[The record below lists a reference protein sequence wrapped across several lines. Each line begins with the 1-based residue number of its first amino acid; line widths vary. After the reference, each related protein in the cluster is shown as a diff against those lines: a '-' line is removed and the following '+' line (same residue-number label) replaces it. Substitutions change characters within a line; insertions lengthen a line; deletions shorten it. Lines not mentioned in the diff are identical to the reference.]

1 MQLVSVIIV
10 KISTSRNCATVQCS
24 TDVSDDC
31 AAFKLSNVQ
40 LCNNCAKIVQPQSIH
55 VHWAGLKCL
64 SLVGSSQLCFNF
76 LDNICDINK
85 YSLVAAAHSSGVV
98 FKTSEETATT
108 RPSSSG
114 STTTSTTPS
123 TTSRGKRKII
133 VNLMDVYHCPK
144 PGCLH
149 REAESHKLIFQ
160 ELTRLMGTARG
171 FCYVGREGKAGN
183 WATNR

>member
-1 MQLVSVIIV
+1 MSVMIVQLSSSQMCSCATIV
-10 KISTSRNCATVQCS
+10 PKLCSRNLFMYIWLV
-24 TDVSDDC
+24 
-31 AAFKLSNVQ
+31 LNVQ
-40 LCNNCAKIVQPQSIH
+40 V
-55 VHWAGLKCL
+55 
-64 SLVGSSQLCFNF
+64 LVGSSQLCFNF

-98 FKTSEETATT
+98 FKTSEETTTT

-144 PGCLH
+144 PGFLH

>member
-10 KISTSRNCATVQCS
+10 KISTSRNCATVQLC
-24 TDVSDDC
+24 
-31 AAFKLSNVQ
+31 NVQ
-40 LCNNCAKIVQPQSIH
+40 LMSVMIVQ
-55 VHWAGLKCL
+55 L
-64 SLVGSSQLCFNF
+64 SSSQMCSCATIVPKLCSRNLFMYIWLVLNVQVLVGSSQLCFNF

-85 YSLVAAAHSSGVV
+85 YALVAAAHSSGVV

-144 PGCLH
+144 PGSLH
-149 REAESHKLIFQ
+149 
-160 ELTRLMGTARG
+160 
-171 FCYVGREGKAGN
+171 
-183 WATNR
+183 